1 VVERRGARGSRAASG
16 RRHATRSHPAACL
29 LGRSRTAPSTPAPSP
44 GFALA
49 PPPPGCRATVTLP
62 GRGPA
67 LLLSARSTADTP
79 RLRWRFCVAGSTALE
94 LGALEVQ
101 DADAALASA
110 RGDALHRGSG
120 SGCGFA
126 SRVTAGSHLPG
137 SFALTRGAAV
147 ELTLADNT
155 LKLTVTHA
163 PGAGEPAWAPA
174 GAGGVPR
181 AALVPYKGPRTV
193 SMALDLPPG
202 RRWRLAATAWS
213 GAALEVLTA
222 DGGRGGGA
230 ALGARGALPLLPLGA
245 TTAAPPAAAPAHRGA
260 KRARCEAA
268 PVAATSPRAA
278 RARAA

>member
-1 VVERRGARGSRAASG
+1 
-16 RRHATRSHPAACL
+16 
-29 LGRSRTAPSTPAPSP
+29 
-44 GFALA
+44 
-49 PPPPGCRATVTLP
+49 
-62 GRGPA
+62 
-67 LLLSARSTADTP
+67 
-79 RLRWRFCVAGSTALE
+79 
-94 LGALEVQ
+94 
-101 DADAALASA
+101 
-110 RGDALHRGSG
+110 
-120 SGCGFA
+120 
-126 SRVTAGSHLPG
+126 VTAGSHLPG